1 MAAENLWKVDII
13 NRETAGEVWHT
24 INSQVRLIHV
34 NTSAA
39 LRFTGKNYPEWGFM
53 QLEVASDRNIQQ
65 ADTVWNVEEH
75 RYTQNDKDKG
85 TIEKEM
91 MTHELIPEG
100 QTQLTFWEKFWELQ
114 IKMLITN
121 QENVQNHNFA
131 SDPTEWP
138 FLTRGIAYYI
148 AKDSNNQVHLMG
160 NIVVWYT
167 GTICLLLYTSL
178 LVFYLLRRRRLI
190 FDIPETEFASFCTAG
205 EVLLTGFLLHYLP
218 FFFYDRTLFIH
229 HYLPAYIFKIMLSAF
244 FVSHCASLLSRVMGA
259 RPLKLLCTGVTL
271 VWLAAVVYVFQ
282 KFSVLS
288 YAHTALSANDVRDL
302 RWKDTWDL
310 IIHKK

>member
-1 MAAENLWKVDII
+1 
-13 NRETAGEVWHT
+13 
-24 INSQVRLIHV
+24 
-34 NTSAA
+34 
-39 LRFTGKNYPEWGFM
+39 
-53 QLEVASDRNIQQ
+53 
-65 ADTVWNVEEH
+65 VWNVEEH

-100 QTQLTFWEKFWELQ
+100 QTQLSFWEKFLELQ
-114 IKMLITN
+114 LKMLITN

-167 GTICLLLYTSL
+167 GTACLAIYSVL

-190 FDIPETEFASFCTAG
+190 FDIPEAEFSSFCRAG
-205 EVLLTGFLLHYLP
+205 EVLLTGYLVHFLP

-229 HYLPAYIFKIMLSAF
+229 HYLPAYIFKLMLTAF
-244 FVSHCASLLSRVMGA
+244 TVSHLAHLLRRLLPPRAVT
-259 RPLKLLCTGVTL
+259 LLCTAATL
-271 VWLAAVVYVFQ
+271 VWLTAVVYVFYR
-282 KFSVLS
+282 FSVLS
-288 YAHTALSANDVRDL
+288 YAHLPLTAADVRGL

-310 IIHKK
+310 IVHKK

>member
-1 MAAENLWKVDII
+1 MSDIFDKWI
-13 NRETAGEVWHT
+13 FCSQVWHT
-24 INSQVRLIHV
+24 INSQIRLVHV

-53 QLEVASDRNIQQ
+53 QNEVASDRNINQ

-75 RYTQNDKDKG
+75 RYTKNDKDKA

-91 MTHELIPEG
+91 MTHELIPEAE
-100 QTQLTFWEKFWELQ
+100 TQLTFWDKFTELQ
-114 IKMLITN
+114 FKMLITN

-160 NIVVWYT
+160 NILIWYT
-167 GTICLLLYTSL
+167 ASLCLALYSAL
-178 LVFYLLRRRRLI
+178 LVFYLLRRRRLC
-190 FDIPETEFASFCTAG
+190 FDIDEAEFQRYCAAG
-205 EVLLTGFLLHYLP
+205 EVLLAGYLLHYLP
-218 FFFYDRTLFIH
+218 FFFYDRTLFLH
-229 HYLPAYIFKIMLSAF
+229 HYLPAYMFKLMLAGY
-244 FVSHCASLLSRVMGA
+244 FVSHVHHLLSKFTA
-259 RPLKLLCTGVTL
+259 SPALHSAFKLVVL
-271 VWLAAVVYVFQ
+271 VWCVLSIYVFV

-288 YAHTALSANDVRDL
+288 YAHKALTSDDVSVNLFSDENIF
-302 RWKDTWDL
+302 D
-310 IIHKK
+310 IINI

>member
-1 MAAENLWKVDII
+1 M
-13 NRETAGEVWHT
+13 WHT
-24 INSQVRLIHV
+24 INSQVRLVHV

-75 RYTQNDKDKG
+75 RYTQNDKDKS

-114 IKMLITN
+114 VKMLITN

-148 AKDSNNQVHLMG
+148 AKESNNQVHLMG

-167 GTICLLLYTSL
+167 GSICLLLYSSL

-190 FDIPETEFASFCTAG
+190 YDMPEAEFLIRT
-205 EVLLTGFLLHYLP
+205 VIRNDTDLLKRSVDLQAFKVDMEARLTRTYRQA
-218 FFFYDRTLFIH
+218 YDNLEG
-229 HYLPAYIFKIMLSAF
+229 
-244 FVSHCASLLSRVMGA
+244 V
-259 RPLKLLCTGVTL
+259 KLRRKRNIR
-271 VWLAAVVYVFQ
+271 WLRE
-282 KFSVLS
+282 FSDSGL
-288 YAHTALSANDVRDL
+288 DDEQ
-302 RWKDTWDL
+302 
-310 IIHKK
+310 

>member
-1 MAAENLWKVDII
+1 MGV
-13 NRETAGEVWHT
+13 
-24 INSQVRLIHV
+24 HV

-39 LRFTGKNYPEWGFM
+39 LRFTGRNYPEWGFM
-53 QLEVASDRNIQQ
+53 QNEVASDRNINQ

-75 RYTQNDKDKG
+75 RYTKNDKDKG

-91 MTHELIPEG
+91 MTHELIPQEE
-100 QTQLTFWEKFWELQ
+100 TVLTFWDKFFELQ
-114 IKMLITN
+114 FKMLITN

-160 NIVVWYT
+160 NIIVWYT
-167 GTICLLLYTSL
+167 ASTCLLLYSAL
-178 LVFYLLRRRRLI
+178 LVFYLLRRRRLC
-190 FDIPETEFASFCTAG
+190 FDIDEQEFENYCQAG
-205 EVLLTGFLLHYLP
+205 EVLLVGFLAHYLP
-218 FFFYDRTLFIH
+218 YFFYDRTLFLH
-229 HYLPAYIFKIMLSAF
+229 HYLPAYIFKLMLTGYFMSHVSYLIKKMTNVRIVHMIYSAVVIFWALSAF
-244 FVSHCASLLSRVMGA
+244 
-259 RPLKLLCTGVTL
+259 
-271 VWLAAVVYVFQ
+271 YVFQ

-288 YAHTALSANDVRDL
+288 YAHKALTASDVRDL

-310 IIHKK
+310 IIHK